1 VASASG
7 NALHRDEASDT
18 MATSILIEDQLEIPL
33 LQDLG
38 GFRRWALSERFP
50 ESGRI
55 DYIAGQIEVDM
66 SPEDLHTHGT
76 PKVELVRVLANHVR
90 RRDLG
95 ELYTDRARIS
105 CPAADLSV
113 EPDIVFVSHEAFENG
128 RVRLVAKSG
137 GQADRYAEM
146 EGAPDLIVE
155 IISESSV
162 RKDTERLPA
171 AYWQA
176 GVPEYWLVDARKEA
190 LVFRIQHRGR
200 SEYEPVRIDDN
211 GFQYSGVLECWYCL
225 ERTRNRYGRLQYALE
240 EKPE

>member
-1 VASASG
+1 
-7 NALHRDEASDT
+7 
-18 MATSILIEDQLEIPL
+18 MATSILIEDQLEIPAL
-33 LQDLG
+33 DGLG
-38 GFRRWALSERFP
+38 GFRCWALSDGFP

-55 DYIAGQIEVDM
+55 DFIGGKIEVDM

-95 ELYTDRARIS
+95 ELYTDRARVS
-105 CPAADLSV
+105 CPEADLSV

-137 GQADRYAEM
+137 GQEDRYVEM

-176 GVPEYWLVDARKEA
+176 GVPEYWLVDARGND
-190 LVFRIQHRGR
+190 LLFRIQHRGQ
-200 SEYEPVRIDDN
+200 SEYEPTRIDDN
-211 GFQYSGVLECWYCL
+211 CFQYSDVLDCWYCL
-225 ERTRNRYGRLQYALE
+225 ERTRNRRGRLQYTLA
-240 EKPE
+240 EKPA